1 MRKTRAEKQRD
12 MYSNPHVVRLMTC
25 SEEQKREWC
34 IRIFEQ
40 LKFDLEMP
48 WGAINNMT
56 GRTRQ
61 TWNNVMEAN
70 SKARAS
76 FINSVSSNLTNN
88 GFHIDTDKFLGG
100 YDGHIVTPPPSEPP
114 TSKAEKRTAKVRTSE
129 IIVRCARL
137 VREDKMTN
145 EELLDLIDNL

>member
-48 WGAINNMT
+48 WGAINNLT

-70 SKARAS
+70 TLTRAS

-100 YDGHIVTPPPSEPP
+100 HDGHIVTPPPSEPP